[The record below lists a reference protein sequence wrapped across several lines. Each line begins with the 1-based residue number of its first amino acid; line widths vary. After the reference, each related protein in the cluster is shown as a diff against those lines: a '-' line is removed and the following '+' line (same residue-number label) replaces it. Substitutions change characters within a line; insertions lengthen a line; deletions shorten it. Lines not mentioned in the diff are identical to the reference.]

1 MKRQHT
7 EASKRPTDEAIL
19 FQSLFLIR
27 SELERLE
34 NEHADF
40 KKAISSIIHH
50 VDELIELMI
59 SDYEESLF
67 E

>member
-27 SELERLE
+27 SKLERLE

-40 KKAISSIIHH
+40 KKAISSIIYRI
-50 VDELIELMI
+50 DELIESMI
-59 SDYEESLF
+59 SDYEKSFF